1 MLTILIALLVCG
13 IISLIVS
20 IFFVDQMKNIGA
32 SLFFVVTMYVGGIM
46 ANIGFWGLVLYFAAT
61 ILKDVL

>member
-20 IFFVDQMKNIGA
+20 IFFVGQMKNIGTA
-32 SLFFVVTMYVGGIM
+32 LFFTVTMYIGGIM
-46 ANIGFWGLVLYFAAT
+46 ANVGFWGLVLYFAAT